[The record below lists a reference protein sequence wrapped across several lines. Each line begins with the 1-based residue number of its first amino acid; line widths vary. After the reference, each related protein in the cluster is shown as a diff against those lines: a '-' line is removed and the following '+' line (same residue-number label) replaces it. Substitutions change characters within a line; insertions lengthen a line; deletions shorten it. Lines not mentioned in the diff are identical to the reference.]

1 MDPDAKLDELAAK
14 LTALTGRWQ
23 SSPPPLSMDASHP
36 LVAEMH
42 GLLQEVKATV
52 EEGEKQLKAKLQD
65 AVAQAQAKQEARNK
79 AAEQPS
85 GPPIPQAP
93 SPPGAAS
100 TSEPLTLRF
109 EKEHAPPVEQT
120 HELIKGLLAI
130 SSAKQGLPPN
140 ADVLEVLKKLG
151 LLH

>member
-52 EEGEKQLKAKLQD
+52 EEGKKQLKAKLQD
-65 AVAQAQAKQEARNK
+65 AVAQAQAKQEAKKK

-85 GPPIPQAP
+85 GSPIPQAP
-93 SPPGAAS
+93 SPQGATT

-109 EKEHAPPVEQT
+109 EKEQAPPVEQT
-120 HELIKGLLAI
+120 QGLIESLLAI
-130 SSAKQGLPPN
+130 ANAKQGLPQN
-140 ADVLEVLKKLG
+140 ADILEVLKKLG